1 MNITYQS
8 AFEHGLESTA
18 ALITKGFSDYF
29 VPIQISAAGLLTM
42 VRQDS
47 VDLQLSRVI
56 LNDAEPV
63 GVALIARRGW
73 TSRLAAMSI
82 IPNARSK
89 GIGAVAVRQLLD
101 EAKARGDKTM
111 LLEVIEQN
119 APAVRLYE
127 KCGFQKM
134 RRLIGFTG
142 HSNFENV
149 DVALE
154 QVDVRE
160 VARVLTAHSSDDLPW
175 QISGE
180 SLAQSA
186 PPFVGYR
193 LGASYIAL
201 SNLDAPTIIIRAV
214 VTLPDARRQ
223 GNATKLLRAVIAR
236 YPEKTWRVSP
246 TFPEEFGGVY
256 ERIGLARDT
265 LSQWQMT
272 IPL

>member
-1 MNITYQS
+1 MNITFQS

-29 VPIQISAAGLLTM
+29 VPIQIPVAGLLTM

-47 VDLQLSRVI
+47 VDLQQSRVI
-56 LNDAEPV
+56 FNAGEPV

-82 IPNARSK
+82 VPNARSK
-89 GIGAVAVRQLLD
+89 GIGAVAMQQLLA
-101 EAKARGDKTM
+101 EAKTRGDKTM

-119 APAVRLYE
+119 EPAVRLYE
-127 KCGFQKM
+127 KGGFQKM

-142 HSNFENV
+142 QPKIEK
-149 DVALE
+149 AEIELE

-160 VARVLTAHSSDDLPW
+160 VARVLTAHGSDDLPW

-180 SLAQSA
+180 SLAQA
-186 PPFVGYR
+186 NPPSVGYR
-193 LGASYIAL
+193 ADASYLAL
-201 SNLDAPTIIIRAV
+201 SNPDAPTVVIRAI

-236 YPEKTWRVSP
+236 HPEKTWRVP
-246 TFPEEFGGVY
+246 ATFPKELGGVY
-256 ERIGLARDT
+256 EKIGMARDS